1 MAVAG
6 NSLIRL
12 EVGDF
17 VLLILIDMGWLMP
30 LTMFS
35 VYPLLESYALML
47 KKSLLKDINDLML
60 LLLNDLP
67 LEHI

>member
-12 EVGDF
+12 EVSDF